1 MTSRREFLKSV
12 AAGGTA
18 AALHPLRAFC
28 HPRGLP
34 HSFFGVHPFIEE
46 HPDSV
51 FIMRTRV
58 ESKTDA
64 AAIRQAAVTF
74 GKSVFVPLEDGGIPI
89 THKVAIK
96 PNLTCRGQWHSAYTI
111 ERSMGIVTD
120 ANFVEGVIQALKDL
134 GLPGNQFYLRE
145 VNCPT
150 DFQDG
155 GYWDMVARTGADL
168 RDLNAPLDELSPQD
182 VHWMEVPDGVWFRR
196 IPFLWPVNAPET
208 FLLNIAKFKAHSMG
222 LTLCAKNLQG
232 AIARHYQEH
241 CATYDVSMNISPDD
255 IRPEARSVIMEN
267 YNRHVAQQ
275 IPRWDRPGRYGG
287 LWQETWATRCLDN
300 NAATPAG
307 LHIIEGV
314 YGRDGHFMDGPS
326 PEGLAT
332 DYMTNIIIFGKNP
345 FHVDI
350 VGHWLGGHEPG
361 NFGLFHMALERGMAS
376 VLDPHAIPVYK
387 WKPDGS
393 AVRVPLTNFERTPLK
408 TNYLPRD
415 YDGQSE
421 PEWHLVDEPYNYQT
435 TSVRSTGSDRPE
447 AFVVHQNYP
456 NPFNASTSIQ
466 FVIPRGGRVRLDIWN
481 ALGEVVAVLQ
491 DGYCVE
497 GAHMAVWSG
506 GGQAS
511 GVYFY
516 RLRFEGSTLTGS
528 MLMLR

>member
-1 MTSRREFLKSV
+1 MTSRRDFLRSV

-18 AALHPLRAFC
+18 AALYPLKALSDPLRYAPSCF
-28 HPRGLP
+28 GL
-34 HSFFGVHPFIEE
+34 HPFIES

-51 FIMRTRV
+51 FIMRTHV
-58 ESKTDA
+58 ERKTDGG
-64 AAIRQAAVTF
+64 AIRQAALNL
-74 GKSVFVPLEDGGIPI
+74 GKSVFIPMEEGGIPVS
-89 THKVAIK
+89 HKVVVK
-96 PNLTCRGQWHSAYTI
+96 PNITCRATWHSAYTV
-111 ERSMGIVTD
+111 ENSMGIVTD
-120 ANFVEGVIQALKDL
+120 ANFVEGVIEALKDI
-134 GLPGNQFYLRE
+134 GLSGSQFYIRE
-145 VNCPT
+145 VNCPS

-155 GYWDMVARTGADL
+155 GYLDMVQRTGADL
-168 RDLNAPLDELSPQD
+168 RDLNAPVNELSPENVQW
-182 VHWMEVPDGVWFRR
+182 VELPEGVWFRR
-196 IPFLWPVNAPET
+196 IPFLWPVNAAET

-232 AIARHYQEH
+232 AIARHYQAH
-241 CATYDVSMNISPDD
+241 CAPYDVTMDISPDD
-255 IRPEARSVIMEN
+255 IGPNAQSLIMES
-267 YNRHVAQQ
+267 YNRHVAQN

-287 LWQETWATRCLDN
+287 LWQEIWATRCLDN

-332 DYMTNIIIFGKNP
+332 DYMSNIVIFGKNA

-361 NFGLFHMALERGMAS
+361 NFGLFHMAVERGMAS
-376 VLDPHAIPVYK
+376 ALNPHTIPVYK

-393 AVRVPLTNFERTPLK
+393 AVRVPLTSFERTTLK

-421 PEWHLVDEPYNYQT
+421 PEWHLVDEPYNYGT
-435 TSVRSTGSDRPE
+435 TDVRPPESERPE
-447 AFVVHQNYP
+447 AFVVRQNYP

-466 FVIPRGGRVRLDIWN
+466 FVIPHGGHVRLDVWN

-491 DGYCVE
+491 DGFCVE
-497 GAHMAVWSG
+497 GAHMAVWNGS
-506 GGQAS
+506 GQAS
-511 GVYFY
+511 GHYFY

-528 MLMLR
+528 MVMLR